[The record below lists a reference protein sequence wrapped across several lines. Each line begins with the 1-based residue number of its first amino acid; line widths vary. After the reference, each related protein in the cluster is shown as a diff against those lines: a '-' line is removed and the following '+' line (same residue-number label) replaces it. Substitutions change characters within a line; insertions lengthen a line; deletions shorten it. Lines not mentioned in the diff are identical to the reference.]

1 MDKRVLKE
9 FKKQMYIATG
19 LCLVTLPYILVTNYS
34 STALILVH
42 AFLMWL
48 ITPIF
53 MTTVELY
60 RQDKR
65 FKKNNSIHMAI
76 VLTTLAVALSSLIT
90 VGIFHQLS
98 NIDLKL
104 LFSPPLFAALLPVFF
119 GYLFILFSQTY
130 KEQKEFENKLKEER
144 NKASFVALSSQL
156 KPHFLFNTLNTIE
169 YLIETS
175 PEEAKNCLHQL
186 SELYRNIL
194 DSAQHNLVS
203 LSSEIEQVKKYLKI
217 QEYRFEGKLQVIW
230 DCDSSI
236 LNQSIP
242 PNLILNCV
250 ENSCKHGVEA
260 IKDSKPIYINIQD
273 FNSIGYK
280 IKIENY
286 HGNTEINQNRNRKGF
301 GLEDVK
307 TRIDLLYQGKASME
321 LNKTK
326 DRFEIIFILPKG

>member
-1 MDKRVLKE
+1 
-9 FKKQMYIATG
+9 MYIATG
-19 LCLVTLPYILVTNYS
+19 LSLVTLPYVLLTNYS

-48 ITPIF
+48 LTPIF

-90 VGIFHQLS
+90 VGIFYQLS
-98 NIDLKL
+98 NINLKL
-104 LFSPPLFAALLPVFF
+104 LLSPPFCSTFARFFWLLIYSLLFKHIKSKKNSRINF
-119 GYLFILFSQTY
+119 
-130 KEQKEFENKLKEER
+130 KEER
-144 NKASFVALSSQL
+144 NNASFVALSSQL

-230 DCDSSI
+230 ECESSI
-236 LNQSIP
+236 LYQSIP
-242 PNLILNCV
+242 KPN
-250 ENSCKHGVEA
+250 
-260 IKDSKPIYINIQD
+260 SKL
-273 FNSIGYK
+273 
-280 IKIENY
+280 
-286 HGNTEINQNRNRKGF
+286 R
-301 GLEDVK
+301 
-307 TRIDLLYQGKASME
+307 
-321 LNKTK
+321 
-326 DRFEIIFILPKG
+326 